1 MIKKFFLLKNF
12 QKKFSRSTDKKK
24 ISKILKEVLNENN
37 QTIKSLSKNY
47 LNSYKKK
54 QFSRYK
60 KFSNYRLIGMGG
72 STLGTQTIY
81 DFLKDKIKKNFIFI
95 NNLQNRQKKENP
107 C

>member
-47 LNSYKKK
+47 LNSYKK
-54 QFSRYK
+54 
-60 KFSNYRLIGMGG
+60 
-72 STLGTQTIY
+72 
-81 DFLKDKIKKNFIFI
+81 
-95 NNLQNRQKKENP
+95 NNLADIRNFQIID
-107 C
+107 